1 MTKIMRHYHV
11 LGISPNSSL
20 EEIRK
25 AYKRLTIKYHPDK
38 VQGKNKKVALE
49 KFKEFQIAYQT
60 LKSYSNGS
68 LILDNSTN
76 KPKTSKQTKMDQSIC
91 SNSKSFQNDFYSG
104 LGNNNDWNFH
114 WFYLSQNQKKTLKK
128 TKPKTKPKPKTKTK
142 TKTKSKKQQEKKQRK
157 SKPKIIE
164 TRSAQTKKQQQTSSP
179 TNEFSTTPTSDC
191 LDFVDEQDFD
201 FNRQLDQTQK
211 SKMKKTVN
219 NNNHNNQNNKSTSV
233 NNSKTVNEHTNKLL
247 PKLATTKKKILVS
260 LNHVFLGVE
269 KLYSFH
275 RKIFDRNGKLI
286 GRKTV
291 KVRIKIPPGV
301 EDGDTI
307 LFSNRGNRQE
317 GHRCADLQITV
328 FVQKHPLFKRQGAD
342 LHLGHSISLK
352 QSLSKFSLTL
362 IDLNSSKFVISFG
375 EDGSTI
381 KNGETFRVS
390 GLGLPKKNIDSFNS
404 KENKKGDLVIRFNIQ
419 KPQN

>member
-1 MTKIMRHYHV
+1 MTKIMRHYHT

-25 AYKRLTIKYHPDK
+25 AYKRLAIKYHPDK
-38 VQGKNKKVALE
+38 VQGKNKKDALE

-60 LKSYSNGS
+60 LKSYSNGG

-76 KPKTSKQTKMDQSIC
+76 NSVTSNKTKMDQNFG
-91 SNSKSFQNDFYSG
+91 SNPKSFQNDFYSG

-128 TKPKTKPKPKTKTK
+128 TKPKKQQEKKQP
-142 TKTKSKKQQEKKQRK
+142 KSKKQQEKKQRK

-164 TRSAQTKKQQQTSSP
+164 TRSAKTKKQQQTSSP
-179 TNEFSTTPTSDC
+179 TNGVSTSPTSEC
-191 LDFVDEQDFD
+191 LDFGDEQDFKY
-201 FNRQLDQTQK
+201 NNQLDLIPNNRL
-211 SKMKKTVN
+211 MKTADN
-219 NNNHNNQNNKSTSV
+219 NNRNNQNNKVDSRNS
-233 NNSKTVNEHTNKLL
+233 SKTVNEHTQELL
-247 PKLATTKKKILVS
+247 PKLETTKKKILVS
-260 LNHVFLGVE
+260 LNHVYLGVE

-317 GHRCADLQITV
+317 GYRCADLQITV
-328 FVQKHPLFKRQGAD
+328 FVQKHPIFQRHGAD
-342 LHLGHSISLK
+342 LILDHSISLT
-352 QSLSKFSLTL
+352 QSFSKFSLNL
-362 IDLNSSKFVISFG
+362 IDLNGSKFVISFG

-390 GLGLPKKNIDSFNS
+390 GLGLPKKKIDNFNS
-404 KENKKGDLVIRFNIQ
+404 QENTKGDLIIRFNIQ
-419 KPQN
+419 TSRK